1 MKSKLIIKLSKRKSK
16 LNKKIQEVEL
26 HEITL
31 SICKIL
37 LRNKMNDDVEKLS
50 IIEISK
56 FISIIL
62 RFINFIVKF
71 FAGSI

>member
-1 MKSKLIIKLSKRKSK
+1 MKSKLNIKLSKRKSK
-16 LNKKIQEVEL
+16 FNKKSQEVEL
-26 HEITL
+26 HEFTL
-31 SICKIL
+31 SICKRL
-37 LRNKMNDDVEKLS
+37 LNNKINDDVQGFS

-62 RFINFIVKF
+62 RFINFIVKL